1 MNMGKR
7 IFVTGGAGY
16 IGAHII
22 LELLKKQYE
31 VTVFDSLLNSF
42 AEVLDRVQV
51 LGKNSLDFIQGDIRD
66 QETLRRCMYD
76 FKPDAVIHLAGIK
89 SVANSISQPLEYYDV
104 NVGGSINV
112 LQAMSEVGCKNIIF
126 SSSAT
131 VYNSYANAPYT
142 EVDLVDPISPYGRT
156 KLVVENL
163 LEDWTFANKGSK
175 AVCLR
180 YFNPVGADAS
190 GSIGEI
196 TRETP
201 ANLMPLILLV
211 ASKQR
216 ENLFIFG
223 NDYPTKD
230 GTCERDYIHVTD
242 LASAHALTI
251 EKLDRI
257 DQFQILN
264 IGTGQSTSVKELI
277 QVFEETNKVRV
288 STKISERR
296 GGDVPISY
304 ADPTLANK
312 LLNFQCKKTLSDMCT
327 DAWNWHLK
335 NGIHPS
341 N

>member
-1 MNMGKR
+1 MRKR
-7 IFVTGGAGY
+7 VLVTGGAGY

-22 LELLKKQYE
+22 LELLKKQYA

-42 AEVLDRVQV
+42 EEVLDRVRV
-51 LGKNSLDFIQGDIRD
+51 LAESRLDFIQGDIRD
-66 QETLRRCMYD
+66 HKTLLRCMYD
-76 FKPDAVIHLAGIK
+76 FKPEVVIHLAGIK
-89 SVANSISQPLEYYDV
+89 SVANSLMQPLEYYDV

-112 LQAMSEVGCKNIIF
+112 LQGMSEVGCKNIIF

-131 VYNSYANAPYT
+131 VYNSCANAPYT
-142 EVDLVDPISPYGRT
+142 ETDLVDPISPYGRT

-163 LEDWTFANKGSK
+163 LEDWTSANKGSK

-196 TRETP
+196 TREIP

-216 ENLFIFG
+216 HNLSIFG
-223 NDYPTKD
+223 DDYPTKD
-230 GTCERDYIHVTD
+230 GTCERDYIHVSD
-242 LASAHALTI
+242 LARAHALTI
-251 EKLDRI
+251 EKLDLI

-277 QVFEETNKVRV
+277 QVFEETNKVKV
-288 STKISERR
+288 NIKISERR

-304 ADPTLANK
+304 ADPSLANK
-312 LLNFQCKKTLSDMCT
+312 LLNFQCKKTLSDMCA

-335 NGIHPS
+335 NGKH
-341 N
+341 NAN